1 MLINHRKLVLR
12 DLVPSEIKINAFK
25 NAVMIVRVNST
36 RIALL
41 ALDLFDI

>member
-12 DLVPSEIKINAFK
+12 DLVPSEIKINAFE
-25 NAVMIVRVNST
+25 NAFMIVRVNST

-41 ALDLFDI
+41 ALDFFDI